1 MRCVVV
7 WCIHTSPFIY
17 FRVAALFF
25 FCSIKNPKPIPF
37 FLLVGKQLSGK
48 ERVRAP
54 GEKDDEKDDEWR
66 TGVSRGGRARG
77 EVQSVHE
84 GRGRRDL
91 VFVEFRETSEI
102 GCRF

>member
-1 MRCVVV
+1 MNSCFAKCGASLYGDR
-7 WCIHTSPFIY
+7 HSPFIY

-25 FCSIKNPKPIPF
+25 APSKTLNSYPF
-37 FLLVGKQLSGK
+37 FSKTWESNFWK

-66 TGVSRGGRARG
+66 TGGSRGGRARG

-84 GRGRRDL
+84 DRGQRDL
-91 VFVEFRETSEI
+91 VFV
-102 GCRF
+102 